1 MRLSNTAFLGIGPT
15 ATLVHN
21 WPPREP
27 DKPPAAGPPFDCGFV
42 CLYCVL
48 TSRGGYPSREP
59 DQPTRFS
66 DSIRFTL
73 AFILCLLSTSLRWWR
88 ASGRIRYSKGAHE
101 KTNHRR
107 RVEDTMCW
115 WDWTAS
121 CTISLGWLFFFS
133 LFSTDFW
140 KLKQILACMR
150 HGLRSPS
157 LCGLCAAYL
166 DMMRDWRTCRFL
178 TDGGGMN
185 KYTFSYSSSIRLPY
199 RIQNQ
204 MLGILRFY
212 TSFCD
217 LQRGPLWTNLPIK
230 TLYAC
235 FYHLVKYFSMIGTP
249 WNNEDKINFTLALW
263 WVHFRI
269 IRLRKVTKHLVS
281 F

>member
-199 RIQNQ
+199 RIQKPDACSCDSSILQIILWPATGTAMNEPADKDALR
-204 MLGILRFY
+204 ML
-212 TSFCD
+212 
-217 LQRGPLWTNLPIK
+217 LPSGEV
-230 TLYAC
+230 
-235 FYHLVKYFSMIGTP
+235 FFNDWH
-249 WNNEDKINFTLALW
+249 ALE
-263 WVHFRI
+263 
-269 IRLRKVTKHLVS
+269 
-281 F
+281 